1 MRTARRNQTRSN
13 TSRRALVSFILLC
26 LIAVGFS
33 VTRLLDVA
41 QAGTPSSGTLSPS
54 NPLINY
60 TGGPFAVSNPSSP
73 VGATPPACAAG
84 TCDEFALHIDIPAGT
99 LTSYS
104 AVVTIDWTDNGT
116 TTQGNPNSDFDVYIY
131 KSDGITLVGQ
141 GPGTT
146 KPEIAVFQAL
156 TGDYIIRVVPY
167 DVAPTVMFQGK
178 VELIATSAV
187 TQPTPVPLPQATGP
201 TPRYQVFTPPK
212 GILTRTQPTPAPPSP
227 APTDGSQPAIPS
239 AGNGTDAGE
248 PSIGASWITGRVL
261 YQSGLTTF
269 RLTFDDS
276 CAASPS
282 ALWEDKTPAS
292 SQESLDPI
300 MFTDHGYNVQTP
312 DANRTIVSHLLGTT
326 SLSSF
331 SDNDGDT
338 WTPDEGGSLVSGYDH
353 QTVGAG
359 PYHEIAPGVPFPK
372 APGSYPHAVY
382 YCSQENAAASCARSD
397 DGGRTYGP
405 AVPIY
410 NATQCGNLHGHVKV
424 APDGT
429 AFVPNNG
436 CGTEQAV
443 VASEDNGV
451 TWQVRHI
458 KDSGTGSSDPWVAFG
473 RGDKVAGGR
482 VYFSYA
488 LNDGKAMVAVS
499 DNHGK
504 EGSWKT
510 FDVGAAAGVNH
521 TAFPVVIAGDD
532 DRAAVAF
539 LGTAAKGSIQDRAFP
554 GVWYVYIAHTYDGG
568 TTWTTVNATP
578 NDPVQRGGIWLGG
591 GSPPHRNL
599 LDFIGIDVDRQGRVV
614 VGYADGCTGP
624 ACVQAPYEATGNSY
638 TALAS
643 IARQTGGRRLFGPDT
658 AATTTASLPGTPYL
672 SVGRDGSVVHLSW
685 SQSDNGGSAITN
697 YKILRGT
704 TSGGETLLTTIAG
717 TAVKYDDATATAN
730 TTYYYK
736 VVAVNAQGDSCGNN
750 ETAAPPVGDS
760 CSGIVEATDPAGD
773 QKGAPGNADLDVL
786 SISMADHVEGGE
798 NKLVFKLKVAD
809 LSLLVPNRQW
819 RIIWNYP
826 ISPPTVAVVP
836 FTGSYYVGM
845 NSDAGAATF
854 EYGTVS
860 TVEAVPTNTSTP
872 TKLGAA
878 DSGSFDPATGV
889 ITITVSASKVGSP
902 NVGDI
907 IGTLVARTFSGNGN
921 ETVKS
926 QSAVDATAL
935 AGPVDPYTGGSY
947 QVVGNLSCSNA
958 TTPTPSLSINDVSV
972 PEGNSATTNATF
984 TVSLS
989 ATSTS
994 AVTVKYDTANGSA
1007 TAGSDYQAASG
1018 TLTFAPGDTSKTITV
1033 AVNGDTTPESDETF
1047 AVNLSNPTN
1056 ATIADGQGI
1065 GTILNDDTATSPP
1078 GISINDSVVAEGNSG
1093 TTSAI
1098 FTVTLSA
1105 VSSSTVTVN
1114 FATADGTATAG
1125 SDYEARTGTLTFAPG
1140 ETSKTI
1146 TVTVYGDTTFESNE
1160 TFFVNLSSATNAS
1173 ITDNQ
1178 GAGTINNDD
1187 SAPALSIND
1196 VTINEGNSGTT
1207 NATFTVTLSA
1217 GSAFAVTVKYDTAN
1231 GTATS
1236 SSDYQSGTGTLTFA
1250 PGETSKTISVAV
1262 NGDTSVESDETF
1274 SVNLSNPTNATI
1286 ADGQGIGTIK
1296 NDDVPTVQLSAS
1308 TYTVTEDA
1316 IYFTITVTRNDTTSA
1331 ATVDYA
1337 TSDPAGLANCDVFN
1351 GIASQ
1356 RCDYTLAFGRVRFAA
1371 GESSKPVY
1379 ISVIDDVYAEGSES
1393 FTLTLSNPSAG
1404 TILGP
1409 QTSATL
1415 TITDNDVTSSS
1426 ATPIDNSTFFIRQ
1439 HYRDFLN
1446 REPEPAGLQGWLNVM
1461 NNCPPSGKDANGN
1474 FCDRIEVS
1482 SGFYR
1487 SKEFQERGYF
1497 VYRIYAAGF
1506 GRIPLYAEFM
1516 PDLSRASG
1524 FQSDQDE
1531 EASKVAFV
1539 DEFMLRPEFKNRYDS
1554 KTQPRDYVN
1563 ELEKAAGVT
1572 LANKEALIDDLEKGR
1587 KTRAQV
1593 LRAVAE
1599 SSEVVAKYFKQAF
1612 VILQYFG
1619 YLRRDADISYLD
1631 WIKTYNDTDSYR
1643 IMINGFLNSKEYRQ
1657 RFGPQP

>member
-1 MRTARRNQTRSN
+1 MRSSSRNRSQFNRTRRT
-13 TSRRALVSFILLC
+13 LLILAALC
-26 LIAVGFS
+26 LFVVGIS
-33 VTRLLDVA
+33 VTRLIVNVA

-54 NPLINY
+54 HPLITY

-73 VGATPPACAAG
+73 VGATPPACAPG
-84 TCDEFALHIDIPAGT
+84 TCDDFALHIDIPAGT
-99 LTSYS
+99 TSYS
-104 AVVTIDWTDNGT
+104 AVITIDWTDNGT

-131 KSDGITLVGQ
+131 KSDGVTLVGQ

-156 TGDYIIRVVPY
+156 PGDYIIRVVPY
-167 DVAPTVMFQGK
+167 DVSPTVTFQGK
-178 VELIATSAV
+178 AELVATSAV
-187 TQPTPVPLPQATGP
+187 VQPTPVQLPQATGP

-212 GILTRTQPTPAPPSP
+212 GILTRTQPTPAPPSQQ
-227 APTDGSQPAIPS
+227 PTDGSQPAVPS

-248 PSIGASWITGRVL
+248 PSIGASWTTGRVL

-269 RLTFDDS
+269 RVTFNDS

-300 MFTDHGYNVQTP
+300 MFTDHGYNILIP

-338 WTPDEGGSLVSGYDH
+338 WTPDEGGSLMSGEDH

-382 YCSQENAAASCARSD
+382 YCSQENAGASCARSD
-397 DGGRTYGP
+397 DGGKTYGP

-410 NATQCGNLHGHVKV
+410 NLTQCGNLHGHVKV

-443 VASEDNGV
+443 IASEDNGV

-488 LNDGKAMVAVS
+488 LNDGKAMVAIS

-504 EGSWKT
+504 EGSWKS

-554 GVWYVYIAHTYDGG
+554 GAWYLFIAHTYDGG

-599 LDFIGIDVDRQGRVV
+599 LDFIGIDVDKQGRVV

-658 AATTTASLPGTPYL
+658 AATTTATLPGTPYL

-750 ETAAPPVGDS
+750 ETAAPVMGDS

-786 SISMADHVEGGE
+786 SISMADHVEGNE

-809 LSLLVPNRQW
+809 LSILVPNRQW

-826 ISPPTVAVVP
+826 ISPSGSTLTP

-845 NSDAGAATF
+845 NSDAGVATF

-872 TKLGAA
+872 SKLGAA

-889 ITITVSASKVGSP
+889 ITITVSASKVGGP

-947 QVVGNLSCSNA
+947 MVVGNLSCSNA
-958 TTPTPSLSINDVSV
+958 TTPVPSLSINDVAV
-972 PEGNSATTNATF
+972 AEGNSGTTNATF

-989 ATSTS
+989 AASTS

-1065 GTILNDDTATSPP
+1065 GTIQNDDQPPPTPP
-1078 GISINDSVVAEGNSG
+1078 GVSINDVTVTEGNSG
-1093 TTSAI
+1093 TTDAI
-1098 FTVTLSA
+1098 FTVTLST
-1105 VSSSTVTVN
+1105 VSSSTVTVKYD
-1114 FATADGTATAG
+1114 TADSTATAG
-1125 SDYEARTGTLTFAPG
+1125 SDYQSASGTLTFAPG
-1140 ETSKTI
+1140 QTSKTI
-1146 TVTVYGDTTFESNE
+1146 TVTVNGDTVVEPDE
-1160 TFFVNLSSATNAS
+1160 TFF
-1173 ITDNQ
+1173 
-1178 GAGTINNDD
+1178 
-1187 SAPALSIND
+1187 
-1196 VTINEGNSGTT
+1196 
-1207 NATFTVTLSA
+1207 
-1217 GSAFAVTVKYDTAN
+1217 
-1231 GTATS
+1231 
-1236 SSDYQSGTGTLTFA
+1236 
-1250 PGETSKTISVAV
+1250 
-1262 NGDTSVESDETF
+1262 
-1274 SVNLSNPTNATI
+1274 VNLSNPTNATI
-1286 ADGQGIGTIK
+1286 TDSQGVGTIK
-1296 NDDVPTVQLSAS
+1296 NDDQPPPPPSLQLSAG
-1308 TYTVTEDA
+1308 TYTVAEDA
-1316 IYFTITVTRNDTTSA
+1316 GHFNITVTRINAANA

-1337 TSDPAGLANCDVFN
+1337 TSDTSGLAECKTIS
-1351 GIASQ
+1351 GKASQ
-1356 RCDYTLAFGRVRFAA
+1356 RCDYTETFGTLRFAA
-1371 GESSKPVY
+1371 GESSKTVSV
-1379 ISVIDDVYAEGSES
+1379 SVIDDVYADGNES
-1393 FTLTLSNPSAG
+1393 FTFSLSKPTGAS
-1404 TILGP
+1404 LGA
-1409 QTSATL
+1409 QSTATL
-1415 TITDNDVTSSS
+1415 TITDNDSNSN
-1426 ATPIDNSTFFIRQ
+1426 AANPIFGTDFFVRE
-1439 HYRDFLN
+1439 HYLDFLN
-1446 REPEPAGLQGWLNVM
+1446 REPEPKGFQDWKDIL
-1461 NNCPPSGKDANGN
+1461 NNCKSGDTT
-1474 FCDRIEVS
+1474 CDRIEVS
-1482 SGFYR
+1482 SDFFR
-1487 SKEFQERGYF
+1487 SSEFQERGYF
-1497 VYRIYAAGF
+1497 VYRFYSASF
-1506 GRIPLYAEFM
+1506 GRKPDYVEFM
-1516 PDLSRASG
+1516 PDLSRVSG
-1524 FQSDQDE
+1524 FQTDAE
-1531 EASKVAFV
+1531 KEANKVAFV
-1539 DEFMLRPEFKNRYDS
+1539 DEFMSRQAFKNKYDS
-1554 KTQPRDYVN
+1554 TVNNPTAYVDT
-1563 ELEKAAGVT
+1563 LLQAAGLPNHPSRAGWIDGLNKGT
-1572 LANKEALIDDLEKGR
+1572 L
-1587 KTRAQV
+1587 TRAQV
-1593 LRAVAE
+1593 LRQLAE
-1599 SSEVVAKYFKQAF
+1599 SAEAYSKFYNEAF
-1612 VILQYFG
+1612 VVMQYFG
-1619 YLRRDADISYLD
+1619 YLRRDPDIFYLD
-1631 WIKTYNDTDSYR
+1631 WIKSMNQNGDYR
-1643 IMINGFLNSKEYRQ
+1643 SMIDGFMNSAEYRQ
-1657 RFGPQP
+1657 RFGP

>member
-1 MRTARRNQTRSN
+1 MRSSSRNRSQFN
-13 TSRRALVSFILLC
+13 KARRALLILTVLC
-26 LIAVGFS
+26 LFVAGIS
-33 VTRLLDVA
+33 VTRLLVNVA

-54 NPLINY
+54 HPLITY

-73 VGATPPACAAG
+73 VGATPPACAPG
-84 TCDEFALHIDIPAGT
+84 TCDDFALHIDIPAGT
-99 LTSYS
+99 TSYS

-131 KSDGITLVGQ
+131 KSDGVTLVGQ

-156 TGDYIIRVVPY
+156 PGDYIIRVVPY
-167 DVAPTVMFQGK
+167 DVSPTVTFQGK
-178 VELIATSAV
+178 AELVATSAV
-187 TQPTPVPLPQATGP
+187 VQPTPVQLPQATGP

-212 GILTRTQPTPAPPSP
+212 GILTRTQPTPAPPSQ
-227 APTDGSQPAIPS
+227 PTDGSQPAVPS

-248 PSIGASWITGRVL
+248 PSIGASWTTGRVL

-269 RLTFDDS
+269 RVTFNDS

-300 MFTDHGYNVQTP
+300 MFTDHGYNILIP

-338 WTPDEGGSLVSGYDH
+338 WTPDEGGSLMSGEDH

-382 YCSQENAAASCARSD
+382 YCSQENAGASCARSD

-410 NATQCGNLHGHVKV
+410 NLTQCGNLHGHVKV

-443 VASEDNGV
+443 IASEDNGV

-504 EGSWKT
+504 EGSWKS

-554 GVWYVYIAHTYDGG
+554 GAWYLFIAHTYDGG
-568 TTWTTVNATP
+568 TTWTTINATP

-599 LDFIGIDVDRQGRVV
+599 LDFIGIDVDKQGRVV

-658 AATTTASLPGTPYL
+658 AATTTATLPGTPYL

-750 ETAAPPVGDS
+750 ETAAPPMGDS

-786 SISMADHVEGGE
+786 SISMADHVEGNE

-809 LSLLVPNRQW
+809 LSILVPNRQW

-826 ISPPTVAVVP
+826 ISPSGSTLTP

-872 TKLGAA
+872 SKLGAA

-889 ITITVSASKVGSP
+889 ITITVSASKVGAP

-935 AGPVDPYTGGSY
+935 AGPADPYTGGSY
-947 QVVGNLSCSNA
+947 MVVGNLSCSNA
-958 TTPTPSLSINDVSV
+958 TTPTPSLSINDVAV
-972 PEGNSATTNATF
+972 AEGNSGTTNATF

-989 ATSTS
+989 AASTS

-1007 TAGSDYQAASG
+1007 TASSDYQAASG

-1065 GTILNDDTATSPP
+1065 GTIQNDDQPPPTPP
-1078 GISINDSVVAEGNSG
+1078 GVSINDVTVTEGNSG
-1093 TTSAI
+1093 TTDAI
-1098 FTVTLSA
+1098 FTVTLST
-1105 VSSSTVTVN
+1105 VSSSTVTVKYD
-1114 FATADGTATAG
+1114 TADSTATAG
-1125 SDYEARTGTLTFAPG
+1125 SDYQSASGTLTFAPG
-1140 ETSKTI
+1140 QTSKTI
-1146 TVTVYGDTTFESNE
+1146 TVTVNGDTVVEPDE
-1160 TFFVNLSSATNAS
+1160 TFF
-1173 ITDNQ
+1173 
-1178 GAGTINNDD
+1178 
-1187 SAPALSIND
+1187 
-1196 VTINEGNSGTT
+1196 
-1207 NATFTVTLSA
+1207 
-1217 GSAFAVTVKYDTAN
+1217 
-1231 GTATS
+1231 
-1236 SSDYQSGTGTLTFA
+1236 
-1250 PGETSKTISVAV
+1250 
-1262 NGDTSVESDETF
+1262 
-1274 SVNLSNPTNATI
+1274 VNLSNPTNATLT
-1286 ADGQGIGTIK
+1286 DSQGVGTIK
-1296 NDDVPTVQLSAS
+1296 NDDQPPPPPSLQLSAG
-1308 TYTVTEDA
+1308 TYTVAEDA
-1316 IYFTITVTRNDTTSA
+1316 GHFNITVTRINAASA

-1337 TSDPAGLANCDVFN
+1337 TSDTSGLAECKTIS
-1351 GIASQ
+1351 GKASQ
-1356 RCDYTLAFGRVRFAA
+1356 RCDYTETFGTLRFAA
-1371 GESSKPVY
+1371 GESSKTVSV
-1379 ISVIDDVYAEGSES
+1379 SVIDDVYADGNES
-1393 FTLTLSNPSAG
+1393 FTFSLSKPTGAS
-1404 TILGP
+1404 LGA
-1409 QTSATL
+1409 QSTATL
-1415 TITDNDVTSSS
+1415 NITDNDSNSN
-1426 ATPIDNSTFFIRQ
+1426 AANPIFGTDFFVRQ
-1439 HYRDFLN
+1439 HYLDFLN
-1446 REPEPAGLQGWLNVM
+1446 REPEPKGFQDWKDIL
-1461 NNCPPSGKDANGN
+1461 NNCKSGDTT
-1474 FCDRIEVS
+1474 CDRIEVS
-1482 SGFYR
+1482 SDFFR
-1487 SKEFQERGYF
+1487 SSEFQERGYF
-1497 VYRIYAAGF
+1497 VYRFYSASF
-1506 GRIPLYAEFM
+1506 GRKPDYVEFM
-1516 PDLSRASG
+1516 PDLSRVSG
-1524 FQSDQDE
+1524 FQTDAE
-1531 EASKVAFV
+1531 KEANKVAFV
-1539 DEFMLRPEFKNRYDS
+1539 DEFMSRQAFKNKYDS
-1554 KTQPRDYVN
+1554 TVNNPTAYVDT
-1563 ELEKAAGVT
+1563 LLQAAGLPNHPSRAGWIDGLNKGT
-1572 LANKEALIDDLEKGR
+1572 L
-1587 KTRAQV
+1587 TRAQV
-1593 LRAVAE
+1593 LRQLAE
-1599 SSEVVAKYFKQAF
+1599 SAEVYQKFYNEAF
-1612 VILQYFG
+1612 VVMQYFG
-1619 YLRRDADISYLD
+1619 YLRRDPDSLYQD
-1631 WIKTYNDTDSYR
+1631 WIKTISDNGGNYR
-1643 IMINGFLNSKEYRQ
+1643 IMVNGFLNSEEYRS
-1657 RFGPQP
+1657 RFGKP

>member
-1 MRTARRNQTRSN
+1 
-13 TSRRALVSFILLC
+13 
-26 LIAVGFS
+26 
-33 VTRLLDVA
+33 
-41 QAGTPSSGTLSPS
+41 
-54 NPLINY
+54 
-60 TGGPFAVSNPSSP
+60 
-73 VGATPPACAAG
+73 
-84 TCDEFALHIDIPAGT
+84 LHIDIPAGT
-99 LTSYS
+99 TSYS

-131 KSDGITLVGQ
+131 KSDGVTLVGQ

-156 TGDYIIRVVPY
+156 PGDYIIRVVPY
-167 DVAPTVMFQGK
+167 DVSPTVTFQGK
-178 VELIATSAV
+178 AELVATSAV
-187 TQPTPVPLPQATGP
+187 VQPTPVQLPQATGP

-212 GILTRTQPTPAPPSP
+212 GILTRTQPTPAPPSQ
-227 APTDGSQPAIPS
+227 PTDGSQPAVPS

-248 PSIGASWITGRVL
+248 PSIGASWTTGRVL

-269 RLTFDDS
+269 RVTFNDS

-300 MFTDHGYNVQTP
+300 MFTDHGYNILIP

-338 WTPDEGGSLVSGYDH
+338 WTPDEGGSLMSGEDH

-382 YCSQENAAASCARSD
+382 YCSQENAGASCARSD

-410 NATQCGNLHGHVKV
+410 NLTQCGNLHGHVKV

-443 VASEDNGV
+443 IASEDNGV

-504 EGSWKT
+504 EGSWKS

-554 GVWYVYIAHTYDGG
+554 GAWYLFIAHTYDGG
-568 TTWTTVNATP
+568 TTWTTINATP

-599 LDFIGIDVDRQGRVV
+599 LDFIGIDVDKQGRVV

-658 AATTTASLPGTPYL
+658 AATTTATLPGTPYL

-750 ETAAPPVGDS
+750 ETAAPPMGDS

-786 SISMADHVEGGE
+786 SISMADHVEGNE

-809 LSLLVPNRQW
+809 LSILVPNRQW

-826 ISPPTVAVVP
+826 ISPSGSTLTP

-872 TKLGAA
+872 SKLGAA

-889 ITITVSASKVGSP
+889 ITITVSASKVGAP

-935 AGPVDPYTGGSY
+935 AGPADPYTGGSY
-947 QVVGNLSCSNA
+947 MVVGNLSCSNA
-958 TTPTPSLSINDVSV
+958 TTPTPSLSINDVAV
-972 PEGNSATTNATF
+972 AEGNSGTTNATF

-989 ATSTS
+989 AASTS

-1007 TAGSDYQAASG
+1007 TASSDYQAASG

-1065 GTILNDDTATSPP
+1065 GTIQNDDQPPPTPP
-1078 GISINDSVVAEGNSG
+1078 GVSINDVTVTEGNSG
-1093 TTSAI
+1093 TTDAI
-1098 FTVTLSA
+1098 FTVTLST
-1105 VSSSTVTVN
+1105 VSSSTVTVKYD
-1114 FATADGTATAG
+1114 TADSTATAG
-1125 SDYEARTGTLTFAPG
+1125 SDYQSASGTLTFAPG
-1140 ETSKTI
+1140 QTSKTI
-1146 TVTVYGDTTFESNE
+1146 TVTVNGDTVVEPDE
-1160 TFFVNLSSATNAS
+1160 TFF
-1173 ITDNQ
+1173 
-1178 GAGTINNDD
+1178 
-1187 SAPALSIND
+1187 
-1196 VTINEGNSGTT
+1196 
-1207 NATFTVTLSA
+1207 
-1217 GSAFAVTVKYDTAN
+1217 
-1231 GTATS
+1231 
-1236 SSDYQSGTGTLTFA
+1236 
-1250 PGETSKTISVAV
+1250 
-1262 NGDTSVESDETF
+1262 
-1274 SVNLSNPTNATI
+1274 VNLSNPTNATLT
-1286 ADGQGIGTIK
+1286 DSQGVGTIK
-1296 NDDVPTVQLSAS
+1296 NDDQPPPPPSLQLSAG
-1308 TYTVTEDA
+1308 TYTVAEDA
-1316 IYFTITVTRNDTTSA
+1316 GHFNITVTRINAASA

-1337 TSDPAGLANCDVFN
+1337 TSDTSGLAECKTIS
-1351 GIASQ
+1351 GKASQ
-1356 RCDYTLAFGRVRFAA
+1356 RCDYTETFGTLRFAA
-1371 GESSKPVY
+1371 GESSKTVSV
-1379 ISVIDDVYAEGSES
+1379 SVIDDVYADGNES
-1393 FTLTLSNPSAG
+1393 FTFSLSKPTGAS
-1404 TILGP
+1404 LGA
-1409 QTSATL
+1409 QSTATL
-1415 TITDNDVTSSS
+1415 NITDNDSNSN
-1426 ATPIDNSTFFIRQ
+1426 AANPIFGTDFFVRQ
-1439 HYRDFLN
+1439 HYLDFLN
-1446 REPEPAGLQGWLNVM
+1446 REPEPKGFQDWKDIL
-1461 NNCPPSGKDANGN
+1461 NNCKSGDTT
-1474 FCDRIEVS
+1474 CDRIEVS
-1482 SGFYR
+1482 SDFFR
-1487 SKEFQERGYF
+1487 SSEFQERGYF
-1497 VYRIYAAGF
+1497 VYRFYSASF
-1506 GRIPLYAEFM
+1506 GRKPDYVEFM
-1516 PDLSRASG
+1516 PDLSRVSG
-1524 FQSDQDE
+1524 FQTDAE
-1531 EASKVAFV
+1531 KEANKVAFV
-1539 DEFMLRPEFKNRYDS
+1539 DEFMSRQAFKNKYDS
-1554 KTQPRDYVN
+1554 TVNNPTAYVDT
-1563 ELEKAAGVT
+1563 LLQAAGLPNHPSRAGWIDGLNKGT
-1572 LANKEALIDDLEKGR
+1572 L
-1587 KTRAQV
+1587 TRAQV
-1593 LRAVAE
+1593 LRQLAE
-1599 SSEVVAKYFKQAF
+1599 SAEVYQKFYNEAF
-1612 VILQYFG
+1612 VVMQYFG
-1619 YLRRDADISYLD
+1619 YLRRDPDSLYQD
-1631 WIKTYNDTDSYR
+1631 WIKTISDNGGNYR
-1643 IMINGFLNSKEYRQ
+1643 IMVNGFLNSEEYRS
-1657 RFGPQP
+1657 RFGKP

>member
-1 MRTARRNQTRSN
+1 MRSSSSNRTQFNRTRRT
-13 TSRRALVSFILLC
+13 LLILAVLC
-26 LIAVGFS
+26 LFVVGIS
-33 VTRLLDVA
+33 VTRLLVNVV

-73 VGATPPACAAG
+73 VGATPPACAPG
-84 TCDEFALHIDIPAGT
+84 TCDDFALHIDIPAGT
-99 LTSYS
+99 TSYS

-131 KSDGITLVGQ
+131 KSDGVTLVGQ

-156 TGDYIIRVVPY
+156 PGDYIIRVVPY
-167 DVAPTVMFQGK
+167 DVAPTVTFQGK

-212 GILTRTQPTPAPPSP
+212 SILTRTAPTPAPPSGP
-227 APTDGSQPAIPS
+227 PTDGQPAVPS

-261 YQSGLTTF
+261 YQSGLTTY

-276 CAASPS
+276 CASSPS

-300 MFTDHGYNVQTP
+300 MFTDHGYNVLIP

-338 WTPDEGGSLVSGYDH
+338 WTPDEGGSLMSGEDH

-410 NATQCGNLHGHVKV
+410 NLTQCGNLHGHVKV

-429 AFVPNNG
+429 VYVPNNG

-443 VASEDNGV
+443 IASEDNGV

-473 RGDKVAGGR
+473 RGDTVAGGR

-488 LNDGKAMVAVS
+488 LNDGQAMVAVS

-504 EGSWKT
+504 EGSWKS

-532 DRAAVAF
+532 NRAAVAF

-554 GVWYVYIAHTYDGG
+554 GVWYLFIAHTYDGG
-568 TTWTTVNATP
+568 TTWTTINATP

-599 LDFIGIDVDRQGRVV
+599 LDFIGIDVDKQGRVV

-658 AATTTASLPGTPYL
+658 AATTTPSLPGTPYL
-672 SVGRDGSVVHLSW
+672 SAGRDGSVVHLSW
-685 SQSDNGGSAITN
+685 SQSDNGGSPITN

-717 TAVKYDDATATAN
+717 TAVRYDDTTASAN
-730 TTYYYK
+730 TSYYYK

-750 ETAAPPVGDS
+750 ETAAPVMGDS
-760 CSGIVEATDPAGD
+760 CSGIIEATDPAGD

-786 SISMADHVEGGE
+786 SVSMADHVEGGE

-826 ISPPTVAVVP
+826 ISPSGSSLVP

-872 TKLGAA
+872 SKLGAA

-889 ITITVSASKVGSP
+889 ITITVSASKVGAP

-935 AGPVDPYTGGSY
+935 AGPVDPYTGASY
-947 QVVGNLSCSNA
+947 MVVGNLSCSST
-958 TTPTPSLSINDVSV
+958 TTPTPTLSINDATVT
-972 PEGNSATTNATF
+972 EGNSGTSNATF
-984 TVSLS
+984 TVTLS

-994 AVTVKYDTANGSA
+994 AVTVKYDTADGTA
-1007 TAGSDYQAASG
+1007 TTAGSDYQSASG

-1033 AVNGDTTPESDETF
+1033 AVNGDTTPEPDETF

-1065 GTILNDDTATSPP
+1065 GTIKNDDTAASPP
-1078 GISINDSVVAEGNSG
+1078 GISINDAAVTEGNSG
-1093 TTSAI
+1093 TTDAI

-1125 SDYEARTGTLTFAPG
+1125 SDYQSRTGTLSFAPG

-1146 TVTVYGDTTFESNE
+1146 TVAVNGDTTFENNE

-1187 SAPALSIND
+1187 SPPALSIND
-1196 VTINEGNSGTT
+1196 VTITEGNSGTT
-1207 NATFTVTLSA
+1207 NATFTATLSA
-1217 GSAFAVTVKYDTAN
+1217 PSALAVTVKYDTAD

-1250 PGETSKTISVAV
+1250 PGETSKTITVAV
-1262 NGDTSVESDETF
+1262 NGDTAFEPDETF
-1274 SVNLSNPTNATI
+1274 FVNLSNQTNATI
-1286 ADGQGIGTIK
+1286 ADGQGQGTIQ
-1296 NDDVPTVQLSAS
+1296 NDDPPPPSVQLSAG
-1308 TYTVTEDA
+1308 TYTAAEDA
-1316 IYFTITVTRNDTTSA
+1316 GHFTITVTRINATSA

-1337 TSDPAGLANCDVFN
+1337 TSDTSGLEECKTLS
-1351 GIASQ
+1351 GKASQ
-1356 RCDYTLAFGRVRFAA
+1356 RCDYTETFGTLRFAA
-1371 GESSKPVY
+1371 GESSKTVF
-1379 ISVIDDVYAEGSES
+1379 ISVIDDVYADGNEN
-1393 FTLTLSNPSAG
+1393 FTFSLSKPSGAS
-1404 TILGP
+1404 LGA
-1409 QTSATL
+1409 QSTATL
-1415 TITDNDVTSSS
+1415 TITDNDSNSNAS
-1426 ATPIDNSTFFIRQ
+1426 NPIFATDFFVRE
-1439 HYRDFLN
+1439 HYLDFLN
-1446 REPEPAGLQGWLNVM
+1446 REPEPKGFQDWKDIL
-1461 NNCPPSGKDANGN
+1461 NNCKSGDTT
-1474 FCDRIEVS
+1474 CDRIEVS
-1482 SGFYR
+1482 SDFFR
-1487 SKEFQERGYF
+1487 SAEFQERGYF
-1497 VYRIYAAGF
+1497 VYRFYSASL
-1506 GRIPLYAEFM
+1506 GRKPDYAEFM
-1516 PDLSRASG
+1516 PDLSRVSG
-1524 FQSDQDE
+1524 FLTDAE
-1531 EASKVAFV
+1531 KEANKVAFV
-1539 DEFMLRPEFKNRYDS
+1539 DEFMSRQAFKNKYDPTIGNS
-1554 KTQPRDYVN
+1554 TAYVDALLN
-1563 ELEKAAGVT
+1563 TAGLPNHPSRAGWIDGLNKGT
-1572 LANKEALIDDLEKGR
+1572 L
-1587 KTRAQV
+1587 TRAQV
-1593 LRAVAE
+1593 LRQLAE
-1599 SSEVVAKYFKQAF
+1599 SAEAYAKFYNEAF
-1612 VILQYFG
+1612 VVMQYFG
-1619 YLRRDADISYLD
+1619 YLRRDPDIAYLD
-1631 WIKTYNDTDSYR
+1631 WIKTMNDNGGNYR
-1643 IMINGFLNSKEYRQ
+1643 IMVNGFLNSEEYRS
-1657 RFGPQP
+1657 RFGKP

>member
-1 MRTARRNQTRSN
+1 MRSSSRNRSQFNRTRRT
-13 TSRRALVSFILLC
+13 LLILAVLC
-26 LIAVGFS
+26 LFVVGIS
-33 VTRLLDVA
+33 VTRLLVNVA

-54 NPLINY
+54 HPLITY

-73 VGATPPACAAG
+73 VGATPPACAPG
-84 TCDEFALHIDIPAGT
+84 TCDDFALHIDIPAGT
-99 LTSYS
+99 TSYS

-131 KSDGITLVGQ
+131 KSDGVTLVGQ

-156 TGDYIIRVVPY
+156 PGDYIIRVVPY
-167 DVAPTVMFQGK
+167 DVSPTVTFQGK
-178 VELIATSAV
+178 AELVATSAV
-187 TQPTPVPLPQATGP
+187 VQPTPVPLPQATGP

-212 GILTRTQPTPAPPSP
+212 GILTRTQPTPAPPSQ
-227 APTDGSQPAIPS
+227 PTDGSQPAVPS

-248 PSIGASWITGRVL
+248 PSIGASWTTGRVL

-269 RLTFDDS
+269 RVTFNDS

-300 MFTDHGYNVQTP
+300 MFTDHGYNILIP

-338 WTPDEGGSLVSGYDH
+338 WTPDEGGSLMSGEDH

-382 YCSQENAAASCARSD
+382 YCSQENAGASCARSD

-410 NATQCGNLHGHVKV
+410 NLTQCGNLHGHVKV

-443 VASEDNGV
+443 IASEDNGV

-504 EGSWKT
+504 EGSWKS

-554 GVWYVYIAHTYDGG
+554 GAWYLFVAHTYDGG

-599 LDFIGIDVDRQGRVV
+599 LDFIGIDVDKQGRVV

-658 AATTTASLPGTPYL
+658 AATTTATLPGTPYL

-750 ETAAPPVGDS
+750 ETAAPVMGDS

-786 SISMADHVEGGE
+786 SISMADHVEGNE

-809 LSLLVPNRQW
+809 LSILVPNRQW

-826 ISPPTVAVVP
+826 ISPSGSTLTP

-872 TKLGAA
+872 SKLGAA

-889 ITITVSASKVGSP
+889 ITITVSASKVGGP

-947 QVVGNLSCSNA
+947 MVVGNLSCSNA
-958 TTPTPSLSINDVSV
+958 TTPTPSLSINDVAV
-972 PEGNSATTNATF
+972 AEGNSGTTNATF

-989 ATSTS
+989 AASTS

-1065 GTILNDDTATSPP
+1065 GTIQNDDQPPPTPP
-1078 GISINDSVVAEGNSG
+1078 GVSINDVTVTEGNSG
-1093 TTSAI
+1093 TTDAI
-1098 FTVTLSA
+1098 FTVTLST
-1105 VSSSTVTVN
+1105 VSNSTVTVKYD
-1114 FATADGTATAG
+1114 TADSTATAG
-1125 SDYEARTGTLTFAPG
+1125 SDYQSASGTLTFAPG
-1140 ETSKTI
+1140 QTSKTI
-1146 TVTVYGDTTFESNE
+1146 TVTVNGDTAVEPDE
-1160 TFFVNLSSATNAS
+1160 TFF
-1173 ITDNQ
+1173 
-1178 GAGTINNDD
+1178 
-1187 SAPALSIND
+1187 
-1196 VTINEGNSGTT
+1196 
-1207 NATFTVTLSA
+1207 
-1217 GSAFAVTVKYDTAN
+1217 
-1231 GTATS
+1231 
-1236 SSDYQSGTGTLTFA
+1236 
-1250 PGETSKTISVAV
+1250 
-1262 NGDTSVESDETF
+1262 
-1274 SVNLSNPTNATI
+1274 VNLSNPTNATI
-1286 ADGQGIGTIK
+1286 TDSQGVGTIK
-1296 NDDVPTVQLSAS
+1296 NDDQPPPPPSLQLSAG
-1308 TYTVTEDA
+1308 TYTVAEDA
-1316 IYFTITVTRNDTTSA
+1316 GHFNITVTRINAASA

-1337 TSDPAGLANCDVFN
+1337 TSDTSGLAECKTIS
-1351 GIASQ
+1351 GKASQ
-1356 RCDYTLAFGRVRFAA
+1356 RCDYTETFGTLRFAA
-1371 GESSKPVY
+1371 GESSKTVSV
-1379 ISVIDDVYAEGSES
+1379 SVIDDVYADGNES
-1393 FTLTLSNPSAG
+1393 FTFSLSKPTGAS
-1404 TILGP
+1404 LGA
-1409 QTSATL
+1409 QSTATL
-1415 TITDNDVTSSS
+1415 TITDNDS
-1426 ATPIDNSTFFIRQ
+1426 NSNAANPVLGTDFFVRQ
-1439 HYRDFLN
+1439 HYLDFLN
-1446 REPEPAGLQGWLNVM
+1446 REPEPKGFQDWKDIL
-1461 NNCPPSGKDANGN
+1461 NNCKSGDTT
-1474 FCDRIEVS
+1474 CDRIEVS
-1482 SGFYR
+1482 SDFFR
-1487 SKEFQERGYF
+1487 SSEFQERGYF
-1497 VYRIYAAGF
+1497 VYRFYSASF
-1506 GRIPLYAEFM
+1506 GRKPDYVEFM
-1516 PDLSRASG
+1516 PDLSRVSG
-1524 FQSDQDE
+1524 FQTDAE
-1531 EASKVAFV
+1531 KEANKVAFV
-1539 DEFMLRPEFKNRYDS
+1539 DEFMSRQAFKNKYDS
-1554 KTQPRDYVN
+1554 TVNNPTAYVDT
-1563 ELEKAAGVT
+1563 LLQAAGLPNHPSRAGWIDGLNKGT
-1572 LANKEALIDDLEKGR
+1572 L
-1587 KTRAQV
+1587 TRAQV
-1593 LRAVAE
+1593 LRQLAE
-1599 SSEVVAKYFKQAF
+1599 SAEVYQKFYNEAF
-1612 VILQYFG
+1612 VVMQYFG
-1619 YLRRDADISYLD
+1619 YLRRDPDSLYQD
-1631 WIKTYNDTDSYR
+1631 WIKTINDNGGNYR
-1643 IMINGFLNSKEYRQ
+1643 IMVNGFLNSEEYRS
-1657 RFGPQP
+1657 RFGKP

>member
-1 MRTARRNQTRSN
+1 
-13 TSRRALVSFILLC
+13 
-26 LIAVGFS
+26 
-33 VTRLLDVA
+33 
-41 QAGTPSSGTLSPS
+41 
-54 NPLINY
+54 
-60 TGGPFAVSNPSSP
+60 
-73 VGATPPACAAG
+73 
-84 TCDEFALHIDIPAGT
+84 
-99 LTSYS
+99 
-104 AVVTIDWTDNGT
+104 VVTIDWTDNGT

-131 KSDGITLVGQ
+131 KSDGVTLVGQ

-156 TGDYIIRVVPY
+156 PGDYIIRVVPY
-167 DVAPTVMFQGK
+167 DVAPTVTFQGK

-187 TQPTPVPLPQATGP
+187 TQPTPIPLPQATGP

-212 GILTRTQPTPAPPSP
+212 GILTRTQPTPAPPSQQ
-227 APTDGSQPAIPS
+227 PTDGSQPAVPS

-269 RLTFDDS
+269 RVTFNDS
-276 CAASPS
+276 CASSPS

-338 WTPDEGGSLVSGYDH
+338 WTPDEGGSLMSGEDH

-382 YCSQENAAASCARSD
+382 YCSQENAGASCARSD

-410 NATQCGNLHGHVKV
+410 NLTQCGNLHGHVKV

-429 AFVPNNG
+429 VFVPNNG

-443 VASEDNGV
+443 IASEDNGV

-504 EGSWKT
+504 EGSWKS

-554 GVWYVYIAHTYDGG
+554 GVWYLYIAHTYDGG

-599 LDFIGIDVDRQGRVV
+599 LDFIGIDVDKQGRVV

-658 AATTTASLPGTPYL
+658 AATTTPNVPGTPSL
-672 SVGRDGSVVHLSW
+672 SAGRDGSVVHLSW
-685 SQSDNGGSAITN
+685 SQSDNGGSPITN

-704 TSGGETLLTTIAG
+704 TSGGETLLATIAG
-717 TAVKYDDATATAN
+717 TAVRYDDATASGN

-750 ETAAPPVGDS
+750 ETAAPPMGDS

-786 SISMADHVEGGE
+786 SVSMADHVEGGD

-809 LSLLVPNRQW
+809 LSILVPNRQW

-826 ISPPTVAVVP
+826 ISPSASTLTP

-872 TKLGAA
+872 SKLGAA

-889 ITITVSASKVGSP
+889 ITITVSASKVGAP

-935 AGPVDPYTGGSY
+935 AGPVDPYTGASY
-947 QVVGNLSCSNA
+947 MVVGNLSCSST
-958 TTPTPSLSINDVSV
+958 TTPTPTLSINDATVT
-972 PEGNSATTNATF
+972 EGNSGTTNATF
-984 TVSLS
+984 TVTLS

-994 AVTVKYDTANGSA
+994 AVTVKYDTANGTA
-1007 TAGSDYQAASG
+1007 TAPSDYQAATG
-1018 TLTFAPGDTSKTITV
+1018 TLTFAAGETSKQITV
-1033 AVNGDTTPESDETF
+1033 LVNGDTTPESDETF

-1056 ATIADGQGI
+1056 ATIG
-1065 GTILNDDTATSPP
+1065 
-1078 GISINDSVVAEGNSG
+1078 
-1093 TTSAI
+1093 
-1098 FTVTLSA
+1098 
-1105 VSSSTVTVN
+1105 
-1114 FATADGTATAG
+1114 
-1125 SDYEARTGTLTFAPG
+1125 
-1140 ETSKTI
+1140 
-1146 TVTVYGDTTFESNE
+1146 
-1160 TFFVNLSSATNAS
+1160 
-1173 ITDNQ
+1173 
-1178 GAGTINNDD
+1178 
-1187 SAPALSIND
+1187 
-1196 VTINEGNSGTT
+1196 
-1207 NATFTVTLSA
+1207 
-1217 GSAFAVTVKYDTAN
+1217 
-1231 GTATS
+1231 
-1236 SSDYQSGTGTLTFA
+1236 
-1250 PGETSKTISVAV
+1250 
-1262 NGDTSVESDETF
+1262 
-1274 SVNLSNPTNATI
+1274 
-1286 ADGQGIGTIK
+1286 DGQGIGTIK
-1296 NDDVPTVQLSAS
+1296 NDDAAASPPGISINDVTVTEGDTGTTDAIFTVTLSAASSSTITVNFATADATATAGSDYQSRSGTLTFASGETSKTITVAVNGDTTVEPDETFSVNLSSPTNATITRGQGTGTIKNDDQPPPPSVQLSAGN
-1308 TYTVTEDA
+1308 YTVAESA
-1316 IYFTITVTRNDTTSA
+1316 GHIIVTVTRINSSSP
-1331 ATVDYA
+1331 ATVYYA
-1337 TSDPAGLANCDVFN
+1337 TSDPSGLAECKTVTGN
-1351 GIASQ
+1351 ASQ
-1356 RCDYTLAFGRVRFAA
+1356 RCDYTQAFGTLRFAA
-1371 GESSKPVY
+1371 GESSKTVTVP
-1379 ISVIDDVYAEGSES
+1379 VIDDAYAEGNET
-1393 FTLTLSNPSAG
+1393 FTFSLSKPTGAS
-1404 TILGP
+1404 LGA
-1409 QTSATL
+1409 QSTATL
-1415 TITDNDVTSSS
+1415 TITDNDSNST
-1426 ATPIDNSTFFIRQ
+1426 APNPIDGTDFFVRQ
-1439 HYRDFLN
+1439 HYLDFLN
-1446 REPEPAGLQGWLNVM
+1446 REPDPPGFRGWRDIL
-1461 NNCPPSGKDANGN
+1461 NNCQSGDTT
-1474 FCDRIEVS
+1474 CDRIEVS
-1482 SGFYR
+1482 SRFFR
-1487 SKEFQERGYF
+1487 SAEFQERGYF
-1497 VYRIYAAGF
+1497 VYRFYSASF
-1506 GRIPLYAEFM
+1506 GRKPNYAEFM
-1516 PDLSRASG
+1516 PDMASVSG
-1524 FQSDQDE
+1524 FLTDQE
-1531 EASKVAFV
+1531 KEAAKVAFV
-1539 DEFMLRPEFKNRYDS
+1539 QEFMNRQEFKNRYDS
-1554 KTQPRDYVN
+1554 QTTPTAYVDA
-1563 ELEKAAGVT
+1563 LLQAAG
-1572 LANKEALIDDLEKGR
+1572 LPNHPSRKNWIDGLTNNSL
-1587 KTRAQV
+1587 TRADV
-1593 LRAVAE
+1593 LRQLAE
-1599 SSEVVAKYFKQAF
+1599 SAEVYNKFYNQAF
-1612 VILQYFG
+1612 VVMQYFG
-1619 YLRRDADISYLD
+1619 YLRRDPDSLYLK
-1631 WIKTYNDTDSYR
+1631 WIEIMDQNSGNYRTMVNGFVNSDEYR
-1643 IMINGFLNSKEYRQ
+1643 I
-1657 RFGPQP
+1657 RFGKL